1 MVVVYSIHDTEERKS
16 ILSYSDKTK
25 ADDVRV
31 YLNLM
36 EGRGRFILVET
47 PVLIYLPTITAHDD
61 RPLDSRALT
70 WSPFNSF

>member
-1 MVVVYSIHDTEERKS
+1 MSVYSVYDTEERKC

-36 EGRGRFILVET
+36 EGRGRFSLVET
-47 PVLIYLPTITAHDD
+47 PALIHIPTITAHDD
-61 RPLDSRALT
+61 RVLDSRSLK
-70 WSPFNSF
+70 WSSFNSF

>member
-1 MVVVYSIHDTEERKS
+1 MSVHSIYDTEARES

-36 EGRGRFILVET
+36 EGRGRFVLVET
-47 PVLIYLPTITAHDD
+47 PALIYLPTITAHDG
-61 RPLDSRALT
+61 RVLDSKALK
-70 WSPFNSF
+70 WSAFNSF